1 VYPIPPAA
9 WTPQRPP
16 EDVPVFAFR
25 APPQP
30 EEAPAAPKP
39 DEAPAAPAG
48 DESPDSMAPDSMAP
62 DSMAPDP
69 MALEPRATLRA
80 GLAAVSVDEHFLTER
95 LNLRRN
101 RIPWPHV
108 FGFEIQPDAPAD
120 PAPGFGVIVAVTSR
134 GPVPLKG
141 TRRPI
146 AELPKVHALL
156 AAYRVRAQTLA
167 RR

>member
-1 VYPIPPAA
+1 V
-9 WTPQRPP
+9 RPP
-16 EDVPVFAFR
+16 ENEPVFALR

-30 EEAPAAPKP
+30 DDAPAAPRA
-39 DEAPAAPAG
+39 DV
-48 DESPDSMAPDSMAP
+48 SPDPTAPDPTAP
-62 DSMAPDP
+62 DPMAPDP

-95 LNLRRN
+95 LSLRRN
-101 RIPWPHV
+101 RIPWSHV
-108 FGFEIQPDAPAD
+108 FGFEIQPDTPAGA
-120 PAPGFGVIVAVTSR
+120 APGFGVIVAVTSR

-146 AELPKVHALL
+146 EELPQVHALL